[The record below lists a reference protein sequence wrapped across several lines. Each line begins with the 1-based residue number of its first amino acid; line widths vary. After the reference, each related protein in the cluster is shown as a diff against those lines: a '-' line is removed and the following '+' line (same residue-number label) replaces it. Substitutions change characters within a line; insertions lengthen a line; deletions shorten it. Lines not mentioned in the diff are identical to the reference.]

1 MKEFMDQDFL
11 LETPTA
17 QKLYHDY
24 AEKQPIIDYHC
35 HVDPKEIFENRRF
48 ENIYQTWLEGDH
60 YKWRVMR
67 SNGVEERYI
76 TGDASEREKFQ
87 KFAEALPKAIGN
99 PMYHWCHLELRTYF
113 GYQGVLNGE
122 TAQEVWDLSEKKLK
136 EDGMD
141 VRGIIRQSNVAMI
154 GTTDDPT
161 STLEWHKRLKEDA
174 SFQATVAPSFRPDKA
189 LNIEKPGWKA
199 FLQEL
204 GASAGVE
211 ITSLETLEQALKNRM
226 DAFTQAGCRAADHGL
241 DYVPYREAS
250 RQDVDAILQK
260 GLTDEAVTLEETEQF
275 KTALLVF
282 CAEQYAKMGWV
293 MQIHYNC
300 MRNPNSAMFAKLGPD
315 CGFDCMNN
323 VNCGGALYALL
334 DRLYRTGSLP
344 KTILYSLNPG
354 ENEMLDTMIGAFQ
367 GTEAAGKLQ
376 HGSAWWFND
385 NKTGMQDQLISQANL
400 SLLGNFIGMLTDS
413 RSFLSYTRHA
423 YFRRILCNLVG
434 GWIENGEYP
443 ADMAAAGALIEDIC
457 YHNAKRYFGL

>member
-211 ITSLETLEQALKNRM
+211 IASLETLEQALKNRM

-334 DRLYRTGSLP
+334 DRL
-344 KTILYSLNPG
+344 
-354 ENEMLDTMIGAFQ
+354 
-367 GTEAAGKLQ
+367 
-376 HGSAWWFND
+376 
-385 NKTGMQDQLISQANL
+385 
-400 SLLGNFIGMLTDS
+400 
-413 RSFLSYTRHA
+413 
-423 YFRRILCNLVG
+423 
-434 GWIENGEYP
+434 
-443 ADMAAAGALIEDIC
+443 
-457 YHNAKRYFGL
+457 

>member
-334 DRLYRTGSLP
+334 DRLYRTNSLP

-367 GTEAAGKLQ
+367 GTEVAGKLQ

-385 NKTGMQDQLISQANL
+385 NKTGMQDQLISLANL